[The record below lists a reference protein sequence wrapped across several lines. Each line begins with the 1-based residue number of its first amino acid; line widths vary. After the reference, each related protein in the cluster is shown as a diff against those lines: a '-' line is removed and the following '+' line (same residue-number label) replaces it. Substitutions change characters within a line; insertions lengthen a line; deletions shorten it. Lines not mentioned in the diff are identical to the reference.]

1 MQRGK
6 TATGGYRNIGGEV
19 GESVD
24 LVGEVEYWL
33 LEQKERERERFGGIL
48 NIFQNFPN
56 NTQII
61 LLVFQTNFSI
71 RFFEKQ

>member
-24 LVGEVEYWL
+24 LVGGVECWN
-33 LEQKERERERFGGIL
+33 KEREREIWR
-48 NIFQNFPN
+48 
-56 NTQII
+56 NTQH
-61 LLVFQTNFSI
+61 LPKFS
-71 RFFEKQ
+71 Q

>member
-24 LVGEVEYWL
+24 LVGGVECWN
-33 LEQKERERERFGGIL
+33 KERERERFGGIL

>member
-24 LVGEVEYWL
+24 LVGGVECWN
-33 LEQKERERERFGGIL
+33 KERERERDL
-48 NIFQNFPN
+48 EEYSTSSKIFP
-56 NTQII
+56 II
-61 LLVFQTNFSI
+61 
-71 RFFEKQ
+71 RK

>member
-6 TATGGYRNIGGEV
+6 TATREYRNIGGEV

-33 LEQKERERERFGGIL
+33 LEQREREREIWR
-48 NIFQNFPN
+48 
-56 NTQII
+56 NTQH
-61 LLVFQTNFSI
+61 LPKFS
-71 RFFEKQ
+71 Q